1 MEKGQII
8 LKLQSYDILLL
19 HNALK
24 EIMEE
29 LKRKKIS
36 YKGPVTLP
44 NRGITV
50 TLKKSTH
57 IYKEANERYQQTTH
71 KVLICILSNSPE
83 VIDSLSKI
91 NLVSSVSINIEI

>member
-19 HNALK
+19 NNALK
-24 EIMEE
+24 EIIEE
-29 LKRKKIS
+29 LKRKEIS
-36 YKGPVTLP
+36 FKGPIPLP
-44 NRGITV
+44 NKNIKI
-50 TLKKSTH
+50 TLKRSTH
-57 IYKEANERYQQTTH
+57 IFKKANEKYQQTIH

-91 NLVSSVSINIEI
+91 NLVSSVSINIEL

>member
-19 HNALK
+19 HNAEK
-24 EIMEE
+24 EITEE
-29 LKRKKIS
+29 LGRKKIS
-36 YKGPVTLP
+36 YKGPVPLP
-44 NRGITV
+44 NKDTTV

-57 IYKEANERYQQTTH
+57 IFKEANEKYQQTIH

-83 VIDSLSKI
+83 VIDSLSRI
-91 NLVSSVSINIEI
+91 NLVSSVSINIKI

>member
-19 HNALK
+19 HNALN
-24 EIMEE
+24 EIIEE

-36 YKGPVTLP
+36 YKGPVPLP
-44 NRGITV
+44 NKKTTITI
-50 TLKKSTH
+50 KKSTH
-57 IYKEANERYQQTTH
+57 IFKKANEKYQQTAH